1 MAKKFSELKGISL
14 SVIRGGKQETVNYA
28 YKDEKCEIVS
38 YGDTIYMLDKANNY
52 EIVELITMS
61 AQINYRN
68 IVRVN
73 AVRSENIDKVKDYI
87 PYYYGTNKYE
97 SYSIKFEARGNRS
110 HYGLFFTDIKEAE
123 KYQKQIREGLAF
135 ICLKQGSPVYLVIG
149 GKELM
154 ACEVNSIRESKE
166 SSGHEQFLL
175 DLKGLGV
182 AIFDQMRYEERATGL
197 LETYFYT
204 YRLELPYKQRN
215 GVKFFI
221 RKEDAEKSIKEVE
234 QRKKKSATSK
244 YIQKLENYD
253 GKPISHTDKQGKQL
267 HYGDRVAYAVSGG
280 SSYPRISFGIVN
292 GESKERV
299 SIVDETPITM
309 RDGKTIEDKHS
320 VSPRCILLI
329 KEAEFNEK
337 SGYSF
342 VKSK

>member
-38 YGDTIYMLDKANNY
+38 YGDTIYMLDKENNY
-52 EIVELITMS
+52 EIVELVTMK
-61 AQINYRN
+61 ARRDYRN
-68 IVRVN
+68 IVRIN
-73 AVRSENIDKVKDYI
+73 AVKAKDIDKAKDYI
-87 PYYYGTNKYE
+87 PYYYDTKDYG
-97 SYSIKFEARGNRS
+97 SYLIKFDARGNRS

-135 ICLKQGSPVYLVIG
+135 IYLKQGDPVYLVLG

-154 ACEVNSIRESKE
+154 TCEVNSIREDKE
-166 SSGHEQFLL
+166 TGGQEQFLL

-182 AIFDQMRYEERATGL
+182 AIFDQMRYEERATSL

-204 YRLELPYKQRN
+204 YKLVTPYKFD
-215 GVKFFI
+215 GIKFFI
-221 RKEDAEKSIKEVE
+221 RKEDAEKSIKETE

-244 YIQKLENYD
+244 YIQKLENHD

-280 SSYPRISFGIVN
+280 SSYPHISFGIVN

-309 RDGKTIEDKHS
+309 RDGKTIEEKHS

-337 SGYSF
+337 SNYSF

>member
-14 SVIRGGKQETVNYA
+14 SVVRGGKQEIVHYA

-52 EIVELITMS
+52 EIVELVTMS
-61 AQINYRN
+61 ARRDYRN
-68 IVRVN
+68 IVRIN
-73 AVRSENIDKVKDYI
+73 AVKAKNIDKVKDYI
-87 PYYYGTNKYE
+87 PYYYDSSDYRP
-97 SYSIKFEARGNRS
+97 YLIKFSARGNRS

-123 KYQKQIREGLAF
+123 RYQKQIREGLAF
-135 ICLKQGSPVYLVIG
+135 IYLKKGDPIYLVLDG
-149 GKELM
+149 NELM
-154 ACEVNSIRESKE
+154 ECEVNGTEEGKE
-166 SSGHEQFLL
+166 SGGHDQFLL
-175 DLKGLGV
+175 NLKGLGV

-204 YRLELPYKQRN
+204 YRLKLHYGHDGIKI
-215 GVKFFI
+215 FI
-221 RKEDAEKSIKEVE
+221 RKEDAEKSIKEAE

-244 YIQKLENYD
+244 YIQKLENHD

-280 SSYPRISFGIVN
+280 SSYPHISFGIVN

-299 SIVDETPITM
+299 SIVDEIPITM
-309 RDGKTIEDKHS
+309 RDGKTIEEKHS

-329 KEAEFNEK
+329 KEAEFNKK

>member
-1 MAKKFSELKGISL
+1 MAKKFSELNGISL
-14 SVIRGGKQETVNYA
+14 SVIRGGKQETVHYA

-52 EIVELITMS
+52 EIVELVTMRVS
-61 AQINYRN
+61 RDYRN
-68 IVRVN
+68 IVRIN
-73 AVRSENIDKVKDYI
+73 AVKPEDIDKVKDYI
-87 PYYYGTNKYE
+87 PYYYDVKNYGPCL
-97 SYSIKFEARGNRS
+97 IKFDARGNRS
-110 HYGLFFTDIKEAE
+110 HCGLFFTDIKEAE

-135 ICLKQGSPVYLVIG
+135 IYLKKGDPVYLVLG

-154 ACEVNSIRESKE
+154 TCEVNDIREGKE
-166 SSGHEQFLL
+166 TGGHDQFVLG
-175 DLKGLGV
+175 LKGLGI
-182 AIFDQMRYEERATGL
+182 AIFDQMRYEERATSL

-204 YRLELPYKQRN
+204 YKLGLPY
-215 GVKFFI
+215 GHDDIKFFI
-221 RKEDAEKSIKEVE
+221 KKEDAEKSIKEAE
-234 QRKKKSATSK
+234 QRKKKSATNK
-244 YIQKLENYD
+244 YIQKLENHD

-280 SSYPRISFGIVN
+280 SSYPHISFGIVN

-309 RDGKTIEDKHS
+309 RDGKTIEEKHS

>member
-1 MAKKFSELKGISL
+1 MAKKFSELNGISL
-14 SVIRGGKQETVNYA
+14 SVIRGGKQETVHYA

-52 EIVELITMS
+52 EIVELVTMS
-61 AQINYRN
+61 ARRDYRN
-68 IVRVN
+68 IVRIN
-73 AVRSENIDKVKDYI
+73 AVKAKNIDKVKDYI
-87 PYYYGTNKYE
+87 PYYYDSSGYE
-97 SYSIKFEARGNRS
+97 YYLIKFSARGNRS

-123 KYQKQIREGLAF
+123 KYQKQIREGVAF
-135 ICLKQGSPVYLVIG
+135 IYLKKGDPVYLVLG

-154 ACEVNSIRESKE
+154 TCEVNDIREGKE
-166 SSGHEQFLL
+166 TGGHDQFVLG
-175 DLKGLGV
+175 LKGLGI
-182 AIFDQMRYEERATGL
+182 AIFDQMRYEERATSL

-204 YRLELPYKQRN
+204 YKLGLPY
-215 GVKFFI
+215 GHDDIKFFI
-221 RKEDAEKSIKEVE
+221 KKEDAEKSIKEAE
-234 QRKKKSATSK
+234 QRKKKSATNK
-244 YIQKLENYD
+244 YIQKLENHD

-280 SSYPRISFGIVN
+280 SSYPHISFGIVN

-309 RDGKTIEDKHS
+309 RDGKTIEEKHS

>member
-1 MAKKFSELKGISL
+1 MAKKFSEIEGISL

-28 YKDEKCEIVS
+28 YTNEKCKIVS
-38 YGDTIYMLDKANNY
+38 YGDTIYMLDKSNNY
-52 EIVELITMS
+52 EIVELVTMS
-61 AQINYRN
+61 AQRNYRN
-68 IVRVN
+68 IVKIN
-73 AVRSENIDKVKDYI
+73 AVKAENIDKVKDYI
-87 PYYYGTNKYE
+87 PYYYDTKNYG
-97 SYSIKFEARGNRS
+97 SYLIKFDARGNRS

-135 ICLKQGSPVYLVIG
+135 ICLKKGDPIYLVLG

-154 ACEVNSIRESKE
+154 ACEVNSIREGKE

-182 AIFDQMRYEERATGL
+182 AIFDQMRYEERATDL

-204 YRLELPYKQRN
+204 YKLDTPYKFD
-215 GVKFFI
+215 GIKFFI
-221 RKEDAEKSIKEVE
+221 RKEDAEKCIKETE

-244 YIQKLENYD
+244 YIQKLENHD
-253 GKPISHTDKQGKQL
+253 GKPISHTDKRGKQL

-280 SSYPRISFGIVN
+280 SSYPHISFGIVN

-309 RDGKTIEDKHS
+309 RDGKTIEEKHS
-320 VSPRCILLI
+320 VSPRCILLV

-342 VKSK
+342 IKGK

>member
-1 MAKKFSELKGISL
+1 MAKKFSELKGTSL
-14 SVIRGGKQETVNYA
+14 IVIRGGKQETVYYA
-28 YKDEKCEIVS
+28 YEDEKCKFES

-52 EIVELITMS
+52 EIVELVTMRVS
-61 AQINYRN
+61 RDYRN
-68 IVRVN
+68 IVRIN
-73 AVRSENIDKVKDYI
+73 AVKAENIDKVKDYI
-87 PYYYGTNKYE
+87 PYYYDTK
-97 SYSIKFEARGNRS
+97 SYGSYLIKFSARGNRS

-123 KYQKQIREGLAF
+123 KYQKQIREGVAF
-135 ICLKQGSPVYLVIG
+135 IYLKKGDPVYLVLG
-149 GKELM
+149 GNELM
-154 ACEVNSIRESKE
+154 TCEVNDIREGKE
-166 SSGHEQFLL
+166 SGGHDQFLL
-175 DLKGLGV
+175 GLKGLG
-182 AIFDQMRYEERATGL
+182 AAMFDQMRYEERATGL

-204 YRLELPYKQRN
+204 YKLELPYEQRD
-215 GVKFFI
+215 GIKLFV
-221 RKEDAEKSIKEVE
+221 RKEDAEKSIKETE

-244 YIQKLENYD
+244 YIQKLENHD

-280 SSYPRISFGIVN
+280 SSYPYISFGIVN

-299 SIVDETPITM
+299 SIVDEIPITM
-309 RDGKTIEDKHS
+309 RNGETVEHKHS

>member
-1 MAKKFSELKGISL
+1 MAKKFSELKGMSL
-14 SVIRGGKQETVNYA
+14 SVVRGGKQEIVRYA
-28 YKDEKCEIVS
+28 YEDEKCEIVS

-52 EIVELITMS
+52 EIVELITMRVRKDW
-61 AQINYRN
+61 QN
-68 IVRVN
+68 IVHVG
-73 AVRSENIDKVKDYI
+73 AVRHENIDKVKDYI
-87 PYYYGTNKYE
+87 PYYYNTDYCGD
-97 SYSIKFEARGNRS
+97 YSIRFEARGNRS

-135 ICLKQGSPVYLVIG
+135 IYLKKGDPVYLVLG

-154 ACEVNSIRESKE
+154 TCEVNDIRECKE
-166 SSGHEQFLL
+166 TGGHEQFLL
-175 DLKGLGV
+175 DLKGIGV
-182 AIFDQMRYEERATGL
+182 AMFDQMRYEERATGL

-204 YRLELPYKQRN
+204 YRLKLHYGHDGIKI
-215 GVKFFI
+215 FI
-221 RKEDAEKSIKEVE
+221 RKEDAEKSIRETE
-234 QRKKKSATSK
+234 QRKKKSATNK
-244 YIQKLENYD
+244 YIQKLENHD

-280 SSYPRISFGIVN
+280 SSYPHISFGIVN